1 MDLIADILL
10 VAGALGAGLYCYV
23 LARRLAKFN
32 DLEAGV
38 GGAVAVL
45 SAQVDD
51 MTRTLKA
58 AQQTAGKS
66 TERLETL
73 TERAEGVSK
82 RLELMLASMHDLQD
96 ASAVQDAKTEA
107 EAAEEVLKKELEA
120 AAMRRAEKADAE
132 TEAEEIDAE
141 PQPEEDEITD
151 EDLLDQAFEAEV
163 DAEEE
168 ERLRRREKKKAKR
181 KAKRKAAKEKEAAT
195 QTKKKGKSGKST
207 PNEGAKAAPVFT
219 RHVA

>member
-58 AQQTAGKS
+58 AQQTASKS
-66 TERLETL
+66 TERL
-73 TERAEGVSK
+73 
-82 RLELMLASMHDLQD
+82 
-96 ASAVQDAKTEA
+96 
-107 EAAEEVLKKELEA
+107 
-120 AAMRRAEKADAE
+120 
-132 TEAEEIDAE
+132 
-141 PQPEEDEITD
+141 
-151 EDLLDQAFEAEV
+151 
-163 DAEEE
+163 
-168 ERLRRREKKKAKR
+168 
-181 KAKRKAAKEKEAAT
+181 
-195 QTKKKGKSGKST
+195 
-207 PNEGAKAAPVFT
+207 
-219 RHVA
+219 